1 MTTPANQAPT
11 GGLTPHLT
19 IRDKRAKEAIDFYGK
34 AFGATEVVR
43 QPADDGERLMHA
55 HVHINGASL
64 MMHDD
69 FPEYTGSPAPEPR
82 SEEHTS
88 ELQSLMRISYAVFC
102 LKKQKTTN
110 TQ

>member
-43 QPADDGERLMHA
+43 QPADDGDRLMHA
-55 HVHINGASL
+55 HVHINGAS
-64 MMHDD
+64 MMMPPD
-69 FPEYTGSPAPEPR
+69 FPEYTGKPAPDSPATWTPLPV
-82 SEEHTS
+82 H
-88 ELQSLMRISYAVFC
+88 AH
-102 LKKQKTTN
+102 N
-110 TQ
+110 TRTRPP